1 MIVSFLHTKFV
12 KAMYSVVLLLFA
24 RRDIV
29 FKWAVK
35 HKLNIFGYSQILT
48 IDGSKI
54 GRVYLVARERMR

>member
-24 RRDIV
+24 LRDIV
-29 FKWAVK
+29 FKWTVK

>member
-1 MIVSFLHTKFV
+1 M
-12 KAMYSVVLLLFA
+12 VLLLFA

-35 HKLNIFGYSQILT
+35 PKHILNIFGYSQILT

-54 GRVYLVARERMR
+54 GRVYLAARERLIRL